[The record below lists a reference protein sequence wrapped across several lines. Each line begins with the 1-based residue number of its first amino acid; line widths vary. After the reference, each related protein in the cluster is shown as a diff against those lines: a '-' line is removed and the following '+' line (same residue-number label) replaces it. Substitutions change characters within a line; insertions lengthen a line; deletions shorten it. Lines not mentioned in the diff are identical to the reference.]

1 MLKAWFNALTTEQKT
16 TEEGAVYGAPR
27 DSSYINKRPGRAA
40 PYLHRRIID
49 SPCLTPLVELV

>member
-1 MLKAWFNALTTEQKT
+1 MARVNKGVHVFEVSIHRSST
-16 TEEGAVYGAPR
+16 EGAVYGAPR

-49 SPCLTPLVELV
+49 SPCLTGS